1 MRLVAVE
8 AEGNKDGVGG
18 SGGGRSPSTFPSQVS
33 EGSSTRGSADF
44 LWKRPNSEYLMFCRY
59 AGKRYHSRPDAAL
72 QEAWLALVPGN
83 STSTFPMMP
92 SDAVVRMPGAL
103 SAAGPACLDCP
114 CKQCTLQ

>member
-44 LWKRPNSEYLMFCRY
+44 L
-59 AGKRYHSRPDAAL
+59 
-72 QEAWLALVPGN
+72 
-83 STSTFPMMP
+83 
-92 SDAVVRMPGAL
+92 
-103 SAAGPACLDCP
+103 
-114 CKQCTLQ
+114 